1 MPFFLREPEVRK
13 IIVSTLLIGAV
24 VFGVLCLRQG
34 TDNSHSGFP
43 GTTDNRSSSQKSASF
58 AGTNSC
64 RACHTEIADLYSS
77 SGHAHTFH
85 ATTDSELAKQLDGIS
100 FDDPLRKGQFRYH
113 FDSEGL
119 AASLPEKF
127 GNELFPLSY
136 ALGSGAHGVTFLTLL
151 PHRDGSTIGLEHRA
165 TWYKQKS
172 GLDLTVGHAYL
183 GAPVEDAEHFGRV
196 LSSRKLTQCIECH
209 TTSGRVENGLI
220 KGLIPHVGCE
230 SCHGAASHHVEVRS
244 SGAEDIDFAAAK
256 TWPDAMSELR
266 TCGRCH
272 RLPESIKKSELV
284 RESKVLPRFQPAG
297 LMQSPCFQKS
307 EGAMRCTTCHDPHAK
322 TSKDATRY
330 EQICMDC
337 HQTQSVA
344 SCPKSSNNCIQCH
357 MPPISLEGV
366 ASFHDHWIRIRNEQD
381 PSVLQPEIDSEN

>member
-1 MPFFLREPEVRK
+1 MRK
-13 IIVSTLLIGAV
+13 HIVATLLIGAV
-24 VFGVLCLRQG
+24 AFGIWWLFQAANNSQPRPQGSLRK
-34 TDNSHSGFP
+34 S
-43 GTTDNRSSSQKSASF
+43 SASKVSPAF
-58 AGTNSC
+58 AGTASC
-64 RACHTEIADLYSS
+64 RICHADIVDLYSS
-77 SGHAHTFH
+77 NGHAHTFH
-85 ATTDSELAKQLDGIS
+85 ATTDSEFAKQLDGVP

-127 GNELFPLSY
+127 GDELFPLSY

-196 LSSRKLTQCIECH
+196 LSNRKLTQCIECH

-220 KGLIPHVGCE
+220 KDLIPHVGCE
-230 SCHGAASHHVEVRS
+230 SCHGAAAHHVEVRT
-244 SGAEDIDFAAAK
+244 SGAEDVEFSAAK

-272 RLPESIKKSELV
+272 RLPDSIKKSELV
-284 RESKVLPRFQPAG
+284 RESKILPRFQPAG

-307 EGAMRCTTCHDPHAK
+307 DGAMRCTTCHDPHAK
-322 TSKDATRY
+322 TSKDTTRY
-330 EQICMDC
+330 ERICMDC
-337 HQTQSVA
+337 HQTQSVE

-381 PSVLQPEIDSEN
+381 PSVLQPEIDLEN

>member
-1 MPFFLREPEVRK
+1 MRK
-13 IIVSTLLIGAV
+13 LIVATLLIGSVA
-24 VFGVLCLRQG
+24 LG
-34 TDNSHSGFP
+34 TWWLQQVPDNSPTDLKVSSKNSSASKASATFE
-43 GTTDNRSSSQKSASF
+43 GTT
-58 AGTNSC
+58 SC
-64 RACHTEIADLYSS
+64 RSCHAEISDLYST

-85 ATTDSELAKQLDGIS
+85 STTDSELAKQLNGVS
-100 FDDPLRKGQFRYH
+100 FDDPLRKSPFRYH

-127 GNELFPLSY
+127 GDELFPLSY

-209 TTSGRVENGLI
+209 TTSGRIENGLI
-220 KGLIPHVGCE
+220 KDLIPHVGCE

-244 SGAEDIDFAAAK
+244 SGAEDFDFSAAK

-284 RESKVLPRFQPAG
+284 RESKILPRFQPAG

-307 EGAMRCTTCHDPHAK
+307 EGAMRCTTCHDPHEQV
-322 TSKDATRY
+322 SKDTTRY
-330 EQICMDC
+330 ERICMDC
-337 HQTQSVA
+337 HQTQSVE
-344 SCPKSSNNCIQCH
+344 SCPKSPDNCIQCH

-381 PSVLQPEIDSEN
+381 PSVLQLEIDSEN